1 MQITGLQ
8 HDAELDGAFP
18 VIRERH
24 QDLEDD
30 CCRDLI
36 PKTRAAGYRMFAV
49 REEGCG
55 YVAPAC
61 GRERRT
67 PPLRRAHGLRAA
79 RLLNSQGVDAVTPK
93 PAGCGCPI
101 SARNGALRVGQSGS

>member
-18 VIRERH
+18 VIREKH

-36 PKTRAAGYRMFAV
+36 PKTRAAAYRMFAV

-55 YVAPAC
+55 YVAPAR
-61 GRERRT
+61 GRERG
-67 PPLRRAHGLRAA
+67 A
-79 RLLNSQGVDAVTPK
+79 
-93 PAGCGCPI
+93 
-101 SARNGALRVGQSGS
+101 ALRFYKGRMGYERPGYSIRKASTP